1 MTTDATSSAPPAGL
15 RESKK
20 QETRQ
25 LISDV
30 ATGLF
35 LTQGFERTTI
45 AEIAAAAR
53 VAKKTVTNY
62 FPRKEDLALDHQDA
76 FTASLARTVT
86 GRRVGESALSALR
99 RAFLDAATDADPVA
113 GFSGPDFA
121 RMVADSPTLSARLRD
136 LHDLREAALADALAD
151 AVGASRGDIT
161 PAPPPPFSAPYT
173 APCSSGSRNSP
184 SPARTTPGS
193 PPRSSWRR
201 TPPSACWNPRSPTT
215 PWREPRV
222 TRRCSGTARTLAAH
236 VIHRNGHTSRG
247 VLDPCRRRHM
257 GPVPCT
263 RRYVS

>member
-1 MTTDATSSAPPAGL
+1 MTTAATSSAPPTGL

-35 LTQGFERTTI
+35 LAQGFERTTI

-76 FTASLARTVT
+76 FIASLAGTVT
-86 GRRVGESALSALR
+86 GRQAGESALSALR
-99 RAFLDAATDADPVA
+99 RAFTDAAADADPVA

-121 RMVADSPTLSARLRD
+121 RMIADSPTLSARLRD

-151 AVGASRGDIT
+151 ATGTPRGDIT
-161 PAPPPPFSAPYT
+161 PRT
-173 APCSSGSRNSP
+173 AAALLG
-184 SPARTTPGS
+184 A
-193 PPRSSWRR
+193 
-201 TPPSACWNPRSPTT
+201 
-215 PWREPRV
+215 V
-222 TRRCSGTARTLAAH
+222 HRTLFQRIQELTLTGQDNARISATVIAEADSAFRLLEPSLAA
-236 VIHRNGHTSRG
+236 
-247 VLDPCRRRHM
+247 
-257 GPVPCT
+257 
-263 RRYVS
+263 YAAA